1 MANSSNLQIFNKL
14 YTDYRSRFVR
24 FANSYVRDIS
34 VAEDITTEAFIVY
47 WENKDNISGESN
59 IPAYLLTVIKNKC
72 LNYLSRSEIKS
83 RILSNMQESAE
94 WELNLR
100 ISTLEA
106 CNPDD
111 LFSSEIKRIVDETLA
126 SLPAK
131 TFEIFSLSR
140 YKNKSH
146 KEIAAI
152 LNITTKGVEFH
163 ITKAL
168 AKLRENLRDYIFCL
182 LLLYFL

>member
-1 MANSSNLQIFNKL
+1 MIESPSLQAFNRI

-24 FANSYVRDIS
+24 FANSYVKDIS
-34 VAEDITTEAFIVY
+34 VAEDITTEAFIAY
-47 WENKDNISGESN
+47 WENRNTIASDSN
-59 IPAYLLTVIKNKC
+59 IPAYILTIIKNKC
-72 LNYLSRSEIKS
+72 LNYLSRSELKS
-83 RILSNMQESAE
+83 RILTNLQGNAE

-106 CNPDD
+106 CNPEE
-111 LFSSEIKRIVDETLA
+111 LFSTEIKRIVDDTLA
-126 SLPAK
+126 SLPEK
-131 TFEIFSLSR
+131 TLKVFRLSR

-146 KEIAAI
+146 KEIAKI

-168 AKLRENLRDYIFCL
+168 ARLRTNLKDYIFFIL
-182 LLLYFL
+182 FIL